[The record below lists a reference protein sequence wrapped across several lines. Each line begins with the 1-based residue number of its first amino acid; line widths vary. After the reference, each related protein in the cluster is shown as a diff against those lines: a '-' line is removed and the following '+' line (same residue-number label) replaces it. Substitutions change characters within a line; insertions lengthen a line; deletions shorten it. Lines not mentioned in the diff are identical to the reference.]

1 MFSVDLNISGPV
13 GYSPSCCKESN
24 KTRLS
29 TLTQMYLEN
38 WIAYNLHLKAQ
49 PELEKLKQYDNT
61 DVNPPK
67 LLCLQR
73 EGWAGLPAAISKI
86 KCFLHLVF
94 PGFGIDLT
102 AQRLPGTVPH
112 CPHGTWEAR
121 ETDVNIPCHE
131 WEIV

>member
-61 DVNPPK
+61 DVIE
-67 LLCLQR
+67 LLTIFIQKHNLN
-73 EGWAGLPAAISKI
+73 WK
-86 KCFLHLVF
+86 
-94 PGFGIDLT
+94 
-102 AQRLPGTVPH
+102 
-112 CPHGTWEAR
+112 
-121 ETDVNIPCHE
+121 N
-131 WEIV
+131 